1 MLTFPQL
8 CTELFF
14 QFRESWTYPNCAGL
28 DKSQSLKVARE
39 IAKDFVNESIHFM
52 ETEESKSSVGLELFI
67 LEQKKKD
74 LSVLVERRIILN
86 HCS

>member
-1 MLTFPQL
+1 M
-8 CTELFF
+8 
-14 QFRESWTYPNCAGL
+14 
-28 DKSQSLKVARE
+28 ARE